1 MKINRITLSHVQLP
15 MKFNFKTAKG
25 EVKYRDTIIL
35 KVEDDIGLAGFGEVV
50 SFTTPFYTSETFDA
64 SWEKLEKDYIP
75 KLLAHSI
82 SHPFDI
88 HQCFDN
94 ASPMAIAG
102 LENALLDLYFKEK
115 NENLIVGLFQEKL
128 QEKIP
133 RGAVLG
139 DMPLEQLFKETDQ
152 LVQSGVG
159 RIKVKISPKDG
170 FERTKLLVEKFPQI
184 RFAVDANRSFSLN
197 DWAEIKKFDQL
208 NLVCIEEAFDIMHLS
223 ELTEISSR
231 LATPLCFDES
241 VQTLSELTE
250 IAKLPGKTMLN
261 IKIGRL
267 GGLYQTMKAID
278 FCRHRKIGF
287 WVGSMVESGISKILH
302 VQLAALAGNV
312 MAGDLSDSQH
322 YFDEDL
328 INPEISFPNGWM
340 LVPTGVG
347 IGVAVNEDAFS
358 RATIRT
364 TEFRVPEIRKI

>member
-1 MKINRITLSHVQLP
+1 MKIKQITMYHVQLP

-35 KVEDDIGLAGFGEVV
+35 KVEDDMGLVGFGEVV
-50 SFTTPFYTSETFDA
+50 SFTTPFYTSEIFEN

-75 KLLAHSI
+75 NLLARSI

-88 HQCFDN
+88 HQRF
-94 ASPMAIAG
+94 AHALPMAIAG

-115 NENLIVGLFQEKL
+115 NENLIAGLFQETL

-139 DMPLEQLFKETDQ
+139 DMPLEQLLKETEQ
-152 LVQSGVG
+152 LVQAGVG
-159 RIKVKISPKDG
+159 RIKIKISPKDG

-184 RFAVDANRSFSLN
+184 RFAVDANRSFSVA
-197 DWAEIKKFDQL
+197 DWAEIKKFDTL
-208 NLVCIEEAFDIMHLS
+208 NLVCIEEAFSVSQLT
-223 ELTEISSR
+223 ELTEISSV
-231 LATPLCFDES
+231 LTTPLCFDES

-278 FCRHRKIGF
+278 FCRQQKIGF
-287 WVGSMVESGISKILH
+287 WIGSMVESGISKILH
-302 VQLAALAGNV
+302 IQLAALSGNV

-322 YFDEDL
+322 YFYEDL
-328 INPEISFPNGWM
+328 IKPEIAFPNGWM
-340 LVPTGVG
+340 TVPTRVG
-347 IGVAVNEDAFS
+347 IGVDINENALS
-358 RATIRT
+358 HATIRK
-364 TEFRVPEIRKI
+364 EIFQ